1 MGRRYEWGHNPI
13 QDTLLQMIGIGVDIS
28 DKQFKEELNR
38 IFELILE
45 NLLMNPKDLV
55 YLDFKIKKTDMYFKV
70 TGNNIV
76 SALWLS
82 GILPKNP
89 QAVFDSNQ
97 CHANGKTYT
106 FNKRKKIL
114 TSIEAK

>member
-1 MGRRYEWGHNPI
+1 MGSKYEWGQNPI
-13 QDTLLQMIGIGVDIS
+13 QDTLLQMIGIGVDVS
-28 DKQFKEELNR
+28 DKQFKNELNR

-89 QAVFDSNQ
+89 QAVLDNNK
-97 CHANGKTYT
+97 CHSGGRTYT
-106 FNKRKKIL
+106 FDKRKKIL
-114 TSIEAK
+114 TSTITK